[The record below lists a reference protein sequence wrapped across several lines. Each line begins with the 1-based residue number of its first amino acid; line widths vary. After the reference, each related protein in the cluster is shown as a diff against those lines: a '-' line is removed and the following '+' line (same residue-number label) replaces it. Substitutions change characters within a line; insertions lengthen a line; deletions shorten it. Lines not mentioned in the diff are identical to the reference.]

1 MDAPRDLFQRV
12 VTLAPDARGKH
23 RARWLVGDVARLVVQ
38 TLEDGEARPARLA
51 LQLCARLVAHDYAD
65 GADARPHGNDVVDAG
80 ESDDDD
86 AAHRLREGDQV
97 LVYAAK
103 LWEGPRSGVRCV
115 SARGDRV
122 DVRMDRGGAFADV
135 PVVAEAPLKGEAP
148 VARPATAAPA
158 GLREPVPA
166 PRAPPRAPGP
176 RPGEAGPGGRADARR
191 DVRLRRGPGRDG
203 EARGSRSATRGRP
216 ARSSRPWRP
225 CARGSSPGS
234 RRAPRR
240 DERDGA
246 PVPAPARR
254 RAHGAPRQAARA
266 AGRRRVPPPPR
277 AAVVRRPGEGRADGR
292 VRASAGRTP
301 AKRSTTPAATSIAP

>member
-1 MDAPRDLFQRV
+1 MDAPRETFQRV

-103 LWEGPRSGVRCV
+103 LWSGPRSGRCV
-115 SARGDRV
+115 GARGDRV

-135 PVVAEAPLKGEAP
+135 PVVAEAPSKGEAP
-148 VARPATAAPA
+148 VARPATAARRSPGTA
-158 GLREPVPA
+158 LRRTRQPSSRDRTNRGRRHLKPTHTSTRVA
-166 PRAPPRAPGP
+166 PRRRTRRRPR
-176 RPGEAGPGGRADARR
+176 
-191 DVRLRRGPGRDG
+191 
-203 EARGSRSATRGRP
+203 
-216 ARSSRPWRP
+216 
-225 CARGSSPGS
+225 S
-234 RRAPRR
+234 RRAAISLCL
-240 DERDGA
+240 D
-246 PVPAPARR
+246 RR
-254 RAHGAPRQAARA
+254 RGRVARA
-266 AGRRRVPPPPR
+266 RVGPR
-277 AAVVRRPGEGRADGR
+277 A
-292 VRASAGRTP
+292 
-301 AKRSTTPAATSIAP
+301 